1 MAVVI
6 SLFIFNINNL
16 LNCNK
21 STQLHPL
28 KAASYVCEILSL
40 MPIRSAELEEYK
52 KENKKLRMIFLRI

>member
-28 KAASYVCEILSL
+28 KAESYVCEILSL
-40 MPIRSAELEEYK
+40 MPIRSAGLEEYK
-52 KENKKLRMIFLRI
+52 KENEKLRMIFLKI